1 MLTAQ
6 DIKII
11 HTLIREGDLT
21 AYALGQKTNISI
33 PQVQYRLNK
42 LLECSVVDMVNGENK
57 NYWSI
62 HPVFHHTESVTFMGE
77 KIAEIIDLVEEIET
91 VPLEGIKLIMSF
103 FIDSLDEPKNSNNTS
118 S

>member
-21 AYALGQKTNISI
+21 AYAIGQKTNISI

-42 LLECSVVDMVNGENK
+42 LLECQVVDMVNGENK
-57 NYWSI
+57 SYWSI
-62 HPVFHHTESVTFMGE
+62 HPVFHSKESVDFMGE
-77 KIAEIIDLVEEIET
+77 KITEIIDILEEDEPI
-91 VPLEGIKLIMSF
+91 PLEGIKLIMSF
-103 FIDSLDEPKNSNNTS
+103 FIDSLKEQKNSNNNS